1 MRALRP
7 VFAALLSLACAGPAL
22 AGDAAALDVLGF
34 SPDGRWFA
42 FEQYTMVYDD
52 DASFSEIVV
61 IDTSHDR
68 FLAGTPIRV
77 RMEGDDGLD
86 EEKAR
91 REAALQAAPILRS
104 RAIGKRGRRI
114 AGNPSMTVDEIGIY
128 QMGAQPFATSL
139 DMREV
144 LGPEAR
150 LELTETPLGTANCS
164 GAGGTG
170 MDGPV
175 EVHGLTLRLVRAGNA
190 GIVLQQDR
198 RLPRSRRCAVNY
210 GIAEAW
216 WLADGPNGGTL
227 AVIVEYSDAED
238 YHAGPNRRFLAVT
251 RRLSTGG

>member
-1 MRALRP
+1 MRLLSRL
-7 VFAALLSLACAGPAL
+7 FAALLSIAFAGPAL
-22 AGDAAALDVLGF
+22 AGDAAALNVLGF
-34 SPDGRWFA
+34 SADGRWFA

-52 DASFSEIVV
+52 DASFSEFVV
-61 IDTSHDR
+61 IDTSRDR

-91 REAALQAAPILRS
+91 QEAARRAAPLLRS
-104 RAIGKRGRRI
+104 HAIGERGRRI
-114 AGNPSMTVDEIGIY
+114 VGNPSMAVDEIGIY
-128 QMGAQPFATSL
+128 QMGAQPFDTSL
-139 DMREV
+139 DMRDV
-144 LGPEAR
+144 LGPDAR
-150 LELTETPLGTANCS
+150 LVLTETPLGTVSCP

-175 EVHGLTLRLVRAGNA
+175 EVHGLTLRLVRPGTAD
-190 GIVLQQDR
+190 IVLQRDE
-198 RLPRSRRCAVNY
+198 RLPRSRRCAMSY

-216 WLADGPNGGTL
+216 WLPDGPTGGTL
-227 AVIVEYSDAED
+227 AVIVEYSDADD